1 MLENPITPKEETTEP
16 LFKEGEVF
24 DAKKRL
30 LNLRKKYHGK
40 EGLERL
46 KDFKEKLNFQ
56 ELGFS
61 SIEVKLFDLIE
72 KNPDASIDDL
82 KKLVEDDFKKYAL
95 TKKQVKI
102 IVDIFLEYQK
112 KHGLIQK
119 IVSEHTD
126 ENGKINGGTLY
137 KKFFNRDP
145 KDEIKI
151 LIRPMTLNFCPRD
164 GEDYAFLIN
173 DAFLENRPVNE
184 NDKTIAKRFAGRRL
198 SGSLLPGFDNIVTV
212 ENPFFFDKNEEEMVQ
227 VIEHEEQ
234 HAFNKLRTN
243 VYDFEMNALLGKIN
257 DLEKRLGNK
266 ISEDLKSFLI
276 NNYRIESMTKDE
288 IIAYFKERF
297 STKYVSKVLLKKNT
311 IYDSGFDYNKEKEE
325 RGNTNDFDLKYVN
338 LVKEAV
344 IAYGELLKNG
354 FSENKVQNLL
364 FNEPLVFWPKMV
376 KRIIGRKKTQK
387 EKRKDEEK
395 YISKTLN

>member
-145 KDEIKI
+145 KD
-151 LIRPMTLNFCPRD
+151 
-164 GEDYAFLIN
+164 
-173 DAFLENRPVNE
+173 
-184 NDKTIAKRFAGRRL
+184 
-198 SGSLLPGFDNIVTV
+198 
-212 ENPFFFDKNEEEMVQ
+212 
-227 VIEHEEQ
+227 
-234 HAFNKLRTN
+234 
-243 VYDFEMNALLGKIN
+243 
-257 DLEKRLGNK
+257 
-266 ISEDLKSFLI
+266 
-276 NNYRIESMTKDE
+276 
-288 IIAYFKERF
+288 
-297 STKYVSKVLLKKNT
+297 
-311 IYDSGFDYNKEKEE
+311 
-325 RGNTNDFDLKYVN
+325 
-338 LVKEAV
+338 
-344 IAYGELLKNG
+344 
-354 FSENKVQNLL
+354 
-364 FNEPLVFWPKMV
+364 
-376 KRIIGRKKTQK
+376 
-387 EKRKDEEK
+387 
-395 YISKTLN
+395 